1 MKYLS
6 RLKQIG
12 KAANRDVLA
21 VLLLSS
27 LPSIGLAETPN
38 NTPKFEYPKTPTLG
52 FYGTPGL
59 MDMPSAEMLPDGQFV
74 LGYSQFG
81 GNQRLS
87 LSFQPVPWATA
98 TFRYNGIEDLNLFG
112 FSTYYDRSFDVRFRL
127 LKERKVLP
135 AVTLGLQDF
144 AGTGIYAGEYLV
156 ATKTFDTPALQDGKP
171 KGQLKVTAGL
181 GWGRLGSYGS
191 IANLGTRPAYNP
203 SSTGGTLS
211 VDQWFRGN
219 VAPFAGVEWQ
229 LDDRW
234 GVKAEYSSD
243 AYVTETQ
250 TSNVFQRKSP
260 LSFGL
265 EYQARP
271 GLRFGAYY
279 LYGSEIGI
287 SAQLQMRPNHP
298 TQQLRIPAPV
308 PIAPRSQWATSPAHY
323 SQDWA
328 NNDAKRLKIRDVF
341 ADVLAQDGLV
351 LESIVLE
358 GTSAEVRYR
367 NNKYQSYALTN
378 GRVARAMARGLPPSV
393 ETFRIV
399 PVRRGIALS
408 AFVVQRADLEAYE
421 FAPNA
426 ADVIANKARI
436 EAAGSPNKDAIVSN
450 NLYPAFGTSFSPYT
464 APSYFDPSQP
474 FRIDVGVELD
484 AILEP
489 APGWKVAG
497 TLRHRLAGNVK
508 DGRASNS
515 LLPHVRTD
523 QNEYAQ
529 FGTTLENLYVS
540 KRWNAGNNIYGRATV
555 GYLESMYGGVS
566 GELLWKPVDSRL
578 ALGVEANYV
587 QQRDFNQRLGFRDY
601 KILTGHASAYYEMDN
616 GFLVQVDAGRYLAGD
631 VGATLSV
638 DRVFKNGWSVGGFV
652 SKTNVSAAQF
662 GEGSFDKGIRFNI
675 PLAWNLGKPSR
686 NGSSMVIRPTQ
697 RDGAQRLSVP
707 DRLYSDIREAHQKSL
722 IEQRARF
729 WE

>member
-1 MKYLS
+1 M
-6 RLKQIG
+6 
-12 KAANRDVLA
+12 
-21 VLLLSS
+21 
-27 LPSIGLAETPN
+27 
-38 NTPKFEYPKTPTLG
+38 PKFAFEKAPTLS

-74 LGYSQFG
+74 LGYSHFG

-87 LSFQPVPWATA
+87 LSFQPVPWATT
-98 TFRYNGIEDLNLFG
+98 TFRYNGIKDLNLFG

-127 LKERKVLP
+127 LNERKVLP
-135 AVTLGLQDF
+135 AITLGLQDF

-156 ATKTFDTPALQDGKP
+156 ATKTFQTPALQDGKSN
-171 KGQLKVTAGL
+171 GQLKLTAGL

-191 IANLGTRPAYNP
+191 IATLGGARPAYDP
-203 SSTGGTLS
+203 TSRGGTLS
-211 VDQWFRGN
+211 VDQWFKGD

-229 LDDRW
+229 LNDRW

-250 TSNVFQRKSP
+250 RSNVFQRKSP
-260 LSFGL
+260 LSFGV

-271 GLRFGAYY
+271 GLRIGAYS
-279 LYGSEIGI
+279 LYGSEFGI
-287 SAQLQMRPNHP
+287 NAQLQMRPNQP
-298 TQQLRIPAPV
+298 AQQLRIPSPV

-328 NNDAKRLKIRDVF
+328 NDEAKRLKIRDVF
-341 ADVLAQDGLV
+341 AEVLAQDGLV
-351 LESIVLE
+351 LETIVLE
-358 GTSAEVRYR
+358 GTRAEVRYR
-367 NNKYQSYALTN
+367 NSKYQSYALTN

-426 ADVIANKARI
+426 SDVIASKAQI
-436 EAAGSPNKDAIVSN
+436 EAAGPIGENAIASSDM
-450 NLYPAFGTSFSPYT
+450 YPAFGTSFSPYS

-484 AILEP
+484 AVLEP

-515 LLPHVRTD
+515 VLPHVRTD

-529 FGTTLENLYVS
+529 FATTLENLYIS
-540 KRWNAGNNIYGRATV
+540 KRWNAGENLYARATV

-566 GELLWKPVDSRL
+566 GELLWKPVGSRL
-578 ALGVEANYV
+578 ALGVETNYV

-601 KILTGHASAYYEMDN
+601 KVLTGHASAYYEMDN

-675 PLAWNLGKPSR
+675 PLSWNLGKPSR
-686 NGSSMVIRPTQ
+686 GGSEMVIRPTQ
-697 RDGAQRLSVP
+697 RDGAQRLKVP
-707 DRLYSDIREAHQKSL
+707 DRLYGDIRDAHRKSL